1 MEQER
6 ATPRLARGL
15 GLKVAIVIV
24 LGLVMLVPLELVRGI
39 ILERAER
46 AQEVT
51 AEIAGKW
58 AASQTLRGP
67 FLLLPAERAN
77 PNIPGAEPTRRMLVL
92 LPEDFTATAETATE
106 TRSRGIF
113 DAEIYTAKIRLAGS
127 FDEGSLDP
135 ALLEDGW
142 RLRPEQAMLAL
153 GVSDPRG
160 LQEDLSLTWD
170 GKGVEVKLGM
180 PAAFLA
186 LEGVHWPVQVFAGD
200 VSDNFAI
207 EMTLRGSAA
216 LSLLPAGRQS
226 RLSIAGNWASPS
238 FDGTSLPLRHDVSG
252 EGFSAEWRVSHLA
265 RALPQSWS
273 SYQAPGPDWRN
284 LVVGVKF
291 LDPVD
296 FYRLSE
302 RSVKYGAL
310 FIALTFL
317 VFFFFELL
325 LGVAIH
331 PVQYLLVGAAL
342 VVFFLSLVAFA
353 EVVGF
358 AAAYGLSALIVAGM
372 ISLYAAAVLRR
383 RLWGG
388 LLFAL
393 TAALYGLL
401 FLILRLEEA
410 ALLSGTLV
418 LLVALAVIMFATRRL
433 DWSVPAGLPGRARP
447 RARSGAGTD
456 ESPL

>member
-1 MEQER
+1 
-6 ATPRLARGL
+6 
-15 GLKVAIVIV
+15 
-24 LGLVMLVPLELVRGI
+24 
-39 ILERAER
+39 
-46 AQEVT
+46 
-51 AEIAGKW
+51 
-58 AASQTLRGP
+58 
-67 FLLLPAERAN
+67 
-77 PNIPGAEPTRRMLVL
+77 
-92 LPEDFTATAETATE
+92 
-106 TRSRGIF
+106 
-113 DAEIYTAKIRLAGS
+113 
-127 FDEGSLDP
+127 
-135 ALLEDGW
+135 
-142 RLRPEQAMLAL
+142 
-153 GVSDPRG
+153 
-160 LQEDLSLTWD
+160 
-170 GKGVEVKLGM
+170 
-180 PAAFLA
+180 
-186 LEGVHWPVQVFAGD
+186 
-200 VSDNFAI
+200 
-207 EMTLRGSAA
+207 
-216 LSLLPAGRQS
+216 
-226 RLSIAGNWASPS
+226 
-238 FDGTSLPLRHDVSG
+238 VSG

-317 VFFFFELL
+317 VFFLFELL

-353 EVVGF
+353 ELVGF

-372 ISLYAAAVLRR
+372 ISLYSAAVLRR

-418 LLVALAVIMFATRRL
+418 LLAALAVTMFMTRRL
-433 DWSVPAGLPGRARP
+433 DWSVPADLPGHIRP
-447 RARSGAGTD
+447 EAHSGAGVD

>member
-1 MEQER
+1 MDHEQTRE
-6 ATPRLARGL
+6 TQARRV
-15 GLKVAIVIV
+15 GLKVGIVVV
-24 LGLVMLVPLELVRGI
+24 LGLVMLIPLELVRGI
-39 ILERAER
+39 IVERAER
-46 AQEVT
+46 AEEVT

-58 AASQTLRGP
+58 AGEQTLRGP
-67 FLLLPAERAN
+67 FLVLPAERAN
-77 PNIPGAEPTRRMLVL
+77 PNIPDAEPTQRLLVL
-92 LPEDFTATAETATE
+92 LPEDLTATAETTTE

-113 DAEIYTAKIRLAGS
+113 DAEIYTAKVRLTGS
-127 FDEGSLDP
+127 FDEASLDP

-142 RLRPEQAMLAL
+142 RLRPDQAVLAL
-153 GVSDPRG
+153 GVSDSRG
-160 LQEDLSLTWD
+160 LQEDLSMSWEGRD
-170 GKGVEVKLGM
+170 VEAKSGM

-186 LEGVHWPVQVFAGD
+186 LEGLYWPIPAFAGD
-200 VSDNFAI
+200 TDDSFAI
-207 EMTLRGSAA
+207 EMTLRGSG
-216 LSLLPAGRQS
+216 SLAILPAGRQNS
-226 RLSIAGNWASPS
+226 LRFAGNWAAPS
-238 FDGTSLPLRHDVSG
+238 FDGASLPQHHEVSA
-252 EGFSAEWRVSHLA
+252 EGFSAEWRVAHLA

-273 SYQAPGPDWRN
+273 SNQAPRPDWRE

-317 VFFFFELL
+317 VLFLFELL
-325 LGVAIH
+325 LGLAIH

-388 LLFAL
+388 LLFAV

-418 LLVALAVIMFATRRL
+418 LLAALAVTMFATRRL
-433 DWSVPAGLPGRARP
+433 DWNGPVNRPAPPPAVPAAPGVEKV
-447 RARSGAGTD
+447 S
-456 ESPL
+456 